1 MPSAPKHSEGP
12 FWPDGA
18 RLTFRADDGLE
29 IVGEVRGQGDT
40 ALVFLHG
47 WCGDREYW
55 KHQVEVFAA
64 DYRVVAL
71 DQAGHGESG
80 KGRKAW
86 TADGLAGD
94 VETVVKALG
103 LKHVILVGHS
113 MGGSVALLAAKRM
126 PGTVIAVIGVDT
138 LQNAEFKLPEEV
150 RKSILDGVE
159 KDFKGTVRVTI
170 AGLLPEKADAELKTW
185 LQTKAEG
192 QDPKM
197 ALALM
202 RDLFG
207 LDTRKLL
214 KEAKVPVRCI
224 NSAGGYKFFTPTAV
238 ETNKKYA
245 DFGAV
250 TIDGVGHHPMLEKP
264 DEFNRKLRDV
274 LKELRPRSEPAS
286 PGTGAGRRT
295 FVVLRSCLL
304 VTLGVVGCQQKPALQ
319 APPPPTVVVAKP
331 VKKEIVEWQYFTA
344 QTQAVDTVAI
354 IPRVTGYID
363 NILFKEG
370 DVVNFGDLLYVIDP
384 RPYQAALDQAKGQ
397 LEQALAQ
404 QKLDNANLERAKDL
418 LAKKV
423 IAQQDFDT
431 TASQK
436 YVADA
441 QVVASQAAV
450 ESAQLNLDFTQ
461 IRSPLHG
468 RIGAQL
474 VNRGNLVQANS
485 TQLTT
490 IVSIDPIYAYFNV
503 DEASVHPV
511 SESH

>member
-1 MPSAPKHSEGP
+1 MMLNPNTVQVLFADLQPQIVARSKTNTPGALARSAGVLAQVARLLHLPMHLSVVPEGGQRPELIPELARETDGVAQFLRVSASP
-12 FWPDGA
+12 FLDEATRAAIAATGRQHLVIAGFATEAVVVHGVCDAIAAGYQVYVPVDACGGMSSRTEDAAIRQIEAAGGITTSVVTLVTALAPDFSTDLGKKAFGILQSLRLAEVIGGEPDGKPVKD
-18 RLTFRADDGLE
+18 TFRADDGLE

-94 VETVVKALG
+94 VEAVVKALG
-103 LKHVILVGHS
+103 LKRVILVGHS

-126 PGTVIAVIGVDT
+126 PGTVVAVIGVDT

-150 RKSILDGVE
+150 RKSILTDVE
-159 KDFKGTVRVTI
+159 NDFKGTVRETI
-170 AGLLPEKADAELKTW
+170 AGLLPEKADAELKKW

-250 TIDGVGHHPMLEKP
+250 IIDGVGHHPMLEKP
-264 DEFNRKLRDV
+264 DEFNRRLRDV
-274 LKELRPRSEPAS
+274 LKELRPRSEAVS
-286 PGTGAGRRT
+286 PGT
-295 FVVLRSCLL
+295 
-304 VTLGVVGCQQKPALQ
+304 
-319 APPPPTVVVAKP
+319 
-331 VKKEIVEWQYFTA
+331 
-344 QTQAVDTVAI
+344 
-354 IPRVTGYID
+354 
-363 NILFKEG
+363 
-370 DVVNFGDLLYVIDP
+370 
-384 RPYQAALDQAKGQ
+384 
-397 LEQALAQ
+397 
-404 QKLDNANLERAKDL
+404 
-418 LAKKV
+418 
-423 IAQQDFDT
+423 
-431 TASQK
+431 
-436 YVADA
+436 AD
-441 QVVASQAAV
+441 
-450 ESAQLNLDFTQ
+450 
-461 IRSPLHG
+461 G
-468 RIGAQL
+468 
-474 VNRGNLVQANS
+474 
-485 TQLTT
+485 
-490 IVSIDPIYAYFNV
+490 
-503 DEASVHPV
+503 
-511 SESH
+511 